1 MQSSA
6 TRRPRSTEA
15 ALEQKEELILA
26 VLGVLDRT
34 WTDAERPGALRQISE
49 FFRKLDEPTLRA
61 IAYQHGVFEPEL
73 DVEDDQAP
81 EESHGQSA

>member
-6 TRRPRSTEA
+6 TRIPHSAQA

-34 WTDAERPGALRQISE
+34 WTELERPGALRQISE

-73 DVEDDQAP
+73 DVEEGGAP